1 MINFVSSFPKSV
13 LKTAENSKILNC
25 KHFSKSQIVQQML
38 GQNVILPEAKLAWTG
53 LTGES

>member
-25 KHFSKSQIVQQML
+25 KYFSKSQIVQQML
-38 GQNVILPEAKLAWTG
+38 GQNPTLPEAKLA
-53 LTGES
+53 